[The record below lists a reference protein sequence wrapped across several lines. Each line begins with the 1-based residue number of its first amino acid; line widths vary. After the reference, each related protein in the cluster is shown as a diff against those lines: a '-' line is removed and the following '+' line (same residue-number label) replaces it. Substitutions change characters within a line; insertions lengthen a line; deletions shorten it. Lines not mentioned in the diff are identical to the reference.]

1 MKNIL
6 KQLCLIDGVSGRE
19 NLVRETIIS
28 LLPSDCEYTI
38 DALGNL
44 IVKKTGKKSS
54 KNRIML
60 SAHMDEVGMI
70 VTFIEQ
76 DGSLRFSTVGGIDP
90 NVMVGSCV
98 RVNGIS
104 GVIGSKPIHLKSA
117 QDRSKSVS
125 VDDLFIDIGASCKE
139 QVEEQVNLG
148 DVVTFDSDFLQFGK
162 GKIKS
167 KAIDDRFGCAV
178 LLKLLR
184 EEDIEY
190 DFTCAFLV
198 QEEVGLRG
206 ARPATYTVNP
216 DIAVIFET
224 TTAAD
229 TPLSVGKDKVCMLG
243 SGAVVSFMDNATIYD
258 SELYK
263 LAFLTAKENNILCQ
277 TKTAIAGGNDAGA
290 ISQSRNGVKTISIS
304 LPCRYLHSACCVADE
319 QDMHAILN
327 LATKILPK
335 LFEL

>member
-44 IVKKTGKKSS
+44 IVTKTGKKSS

-90 NVMVGSCV
+90 DVIVGSCV

-104 GVIGSKPIHLKSA
+104 GVVGSKPIHLKSA

-125 VDDLFIDIGASCKE
+125 IDELFIDIGASGKE
-139 QVEEQVNLG
+139 QAEEHVNLG
-148 DVVTFDSDFLQFGK
+148 DVVTFDSDFLQFGE

-206 ARPATYTVNP
+206 ARPATYAVNP
-216 DIAVIFET
+216 DIAVVFET

-243 SGAVVSFMDNATIYD
+243 SGAVISFMDNATIYD

-304 LPCRYLHSACCVADE
+304 LPCRYLHSASCVADE
-319 QDMHAILN
+319 QDMDATLN

>member
-1 MKNIL
+1 MKDIL
-6 KQLCLIDGVSGRE
+6 KQLCIVDGVSGRE

-44 IVKKTGKKSS
+44 IVTKKRKKFS
-54 KNRIML
+54 KNKIML
-60 SAHMDEVGMI
+60 SAHMDEVGIM

-90 NVMVGSCV
+90 DVIVGSCV
-98 RVNGIS
+98 RINDIC
-104 GVIGSKPIHLKSA
+104 GVIGSKPIHLKSTK
-117 QDRSKSVS
+117 DRSKSTS
-125 VDDLFIDIGASCKE
+125 VDDLFIDIGASSKE
-139 QVEEQVNLG
+139 QAEDMVNLG
-148 DVVTFDSDFLQFGK
+148 DVVAFDSGFLSFGD

-184 EEDIEY
+184 DDVEY
-190 DFTCAFLV
+190 GFTCAFLV

-206 ARPATYTVNP
+206 AKAATYAINP
-216 DIAVIFET
+216 DIAVVFET

-263 LAFLTAKENNILCQ
+263 LAFLTAKENDILCQ

-290 ISQSRNGVKTISIS
+290 ISQSRCGVRTISIS

-319 QDMHAILN
+319 KDMNAILN
-327 LATKILPK
+327 FARRFLPK

>member
-1 MKNIL
+1 M
-6 KQLCLIDGVSGRE
+6 IDGISGRE
-19 NLVRETIIS
+19 NLVREAIIS
-28 LLPSDCEYTI
+28 LLPSDCEYI
-38 DALGNL
+38 VDALGNL
-44 IVKKTGKKSS
+44 IVSRKGKKSS

-76 DGSLRFSTVGGIDP
+76 DGSLKFSTVGGIDP
-90 NVMVGSCV
+90 DVIVGSCV
-98 RVNGIS
+98 RINDIG
-104 GVIGSKPIHLKSA
+104 GVIGGKPIHLKSS
-117 QDRSKSVS
+117 QERSKSVS
-125 VDDLFIDIGASCKE
+125 VDDLFIDIGASSKE
-139 QVEEQVNLG
+139 QAEEMVNLG
-148 DVVTFDSDFLQFGK
+148 DAVTFDSDFLQFGE

-184 EEDIEY
+184 EQDIEY
-190 DFTCAFLV
+190 DFTCVFLV

-206 ARPATYTVNP
+206 ARPATYAVNP
-216 DIAVIFET
+216 DIAVVFET

-229 TPLSVGKDKVCMLG
+229 TPLSSGKDKVCILG
-243 SGAVVSFMDNATIYD
+243 GGAVVSFMDNATIYD
-258 SELYK
+258 AELYK
-263 LAFLTAKENNILCQ
+263 LACLTAKENKILCQ
-277 TKTAIAGGNDAGA
+277 TKTSIAGGNDAGA

-319 QDMHAILN
+319 QDMDAILN
-327 LATKILPK
+327 LSRKFLPK

>member
-184 EEDIEY
+184 EEDMEY

-319 QDMHAILN
+319 QDMDAILN

>member
-44 IVKKTGKKSS
+44 IVTKTGKKSS

-90 NVMVGSCV
+90 DVIVGSCV
-98 RVNGIS
+98 RVNNIS

-125 VDDLFIDIGASCKE
+125 IYELFIDIGASCKE
-139 QVEEQVNLG
+139 QAEEHVNLG
-148 DVVTFDSDFLQFGK
+148 DVVTFDSEFLQFGE
-162 GKIKS
+162 GKVKS

-184 EEDIEY
+184 EDIEY

-206 ARPATYTVNP
+206 ARPATYAVNP
-216 DIAVIFET
+216 DIAVVFET

-229 TPLSVGKDKVCMLG
+229 TPLSAGKDKVCVLG

-263 LAFLTAKENNILCQ
+263 LAFLTAKENNVLCQ

-319 QDMHAILN
+319 QDMDAILN

>member
-44 IVKKTGKKSS
+44 IVTKTGKKSS

-90 NVMVGSCV
+90 DVIVGSCV

-104 GVIGSKPIHLKSA
+104 GVVGSKPIHLKSA

-139 QVEEQVNLG
+139 QAEEQVNLG
-148 DVVTFDSDFLQFGK
+148 DVVTFDSDFLQFGEE
-162 GKIKS
+162 KIKS

-206 ARPATYTVNP
+206 ARPATYAVNP

-319 QDMHAILN
+319 QDMDAILS
-327 LATKILPK
+327 LARKILPK

>member
-28 LLPSDCEYTI
+28 FLPSGCEYTI

-117 QDRSKSVS
+117 QDRSKSVY

-139 QVEEQVNLG
+139 QAEEQVNLG

-178 LLKLLR
+178 LLKLLK

-206 ARPATYTVNP
+206 ARPATYAVNP

-290 ISQSRNGVKTISIS
+290 ISQSRNGVRTISIS
-304 LPCRYLHSACCVADE
+304 LPCRYLHSACCVAYE
-319 QDMHAILN
+319 QDMDAILN

>member
-6 KQLCLIDGVSGRE
+6 KQLCLVDGVSGRE
-19 NLVRETIIS
+19 SLVRETIIS
-28 LLPSDCEYTI
+28 LLPSDCEYSV

-44 IVKKTGKKSS
+44 IVKKKGKRTS
-54 KNRIML
+54 KNKIML

-76 DGSLRFSTVGGIDP
+76 DGSLKFSTVGGIDP
-90 NVMVGSCV
+90 DVIVGSCV
-98 RVNGIS
+98 RINNIC

-117 QDRSKSVS
+117 QDRSKSIS

-139 QVEEQVNLG
+139 QAEELVNLG
-148 DVVTFDSDFLQFGK
+148 DVATFDSGFLEFGEK
-162 GKIKS
+162 KIKS

-178 LLKLLR
+178 LLKLLK
-184 EEDIEY
+184 EDIDY

-206 ARPATYTVNP
+206 ARPATYSTNP
-216 DIAVIFET
+216 DMAVIFET

-229 TPLSVGKDKVCMLG
+229 TPLSSGKDKVCVLG

-290 ISQSRNGVKTISIS
+290 ISQSRCGVKTISIS

-319 QDMHAILN
+319 KDMDAILN
-327 LATKILPK
+327 LAKNFLPK

>member
-1 MKNIL
+1 MT
-6 KQLCLIDGVSGRE
+6 DGVSGRE
-19 NLVRETIIS
+19 NLVRETLIS
-28 LLPSDCEYTI
+28 LLPSDCEYKI

-44 IVKKTGKKSS
+44 IVKKHGKKCS
-54 KNRIML
+54 KNKVML

-70 VTFIEQ
+70 VTFIES

-90 NVMVGSCV
+90 DVIVGSCV
-98 RVNGIS
+98 RVNNIC

-117 QDRSKSVS
+117 QERSKSIS

-139 QVEEQVNLG
+139 QAEEQVNLG
-148 DVVTFDSDFLQFGK
+148 DVVTFDSGFLQFGQ

-167 KAIDDRFGCAV
+167 KAIDDRFGCAI
-178 LLKLLR
+178 LLELLR
-184 EEDIEY
+184 DDIEY
-190 DFTCAFLV
+190 GFTCAFLV

-206 ARPATYTVNP
+206 AKPATYTINP
-216 DIAVIFET
+216 DIALVFET

-229 TPLSVGKDKVCMLG
+229 TPLSSGKDKVCVLG
-243 SGAVVSFMDNATIYD
+243 NGAVVSFMDNATIYD

-263 LAFLTAKENNILCQ
+263 LAFSTAKENNILCQ

-290 ISQSRNGVKTISIS
+290 ISQSGCGVKTISIS

-319 QDMHAILN
+319 KDMDSVLN
-327 LATKILPK
+327 LAIEFLPK

>member
-28 LLPSDCEYTI
+28 FLPSDCEYTI

-54 KNRIML
+54 KNKIML

-117 QDRSKSVS
+117 QDRSKSVY

-139 QVEEQVNLG
+139 QAEEQVNLG

-178 LLKLLR
+178 LLKLLK

-206 ARPATYTVNP
+206 ARPATYAVNP

-229 TPLSVGKDKVCMLG
+229 TPLSVGKNKVCMLG

-290 ISQSRNGVKTISIS
+290 ISQSRNGVRTISIS
-304 LPCRYLHSACCVADE
+304 LPCRYLHSACCVAYE
-319 QDMHAILN
+319 QDMDAILN

>member
-319 QDMHAILN
+319 QDMDAILN

>member
-1 MKNIL
+1 M
-6 KQLCLIDGVSGRE
+6 IDGVSGRE
-19 NLVRETIIS
+19 NLAREHIIS
-28 LLPSDCEYTI
+28 LLPSDCEYHI

-44 IVKKTGKKSS
+44 IVTKNGKKPC
-54 KNRIML
+54 KNKIML

-70 VTFIEQ
+70 ITFIEQ

-90 NVMVGSCV
+90 NVIIGSCV
-98 RVNGIS
+98 RVNNIH
-104 GVIGSKPIHLKSA
+104 GVIGGKPIHLKSS
-117 QDRSKSVS
+117 QERSKSIS
-125 VDDLFIDIGASCKE
+125 VDDLFIDIGASSKE
-139 QVEEQVNLG
+139 QAEEMVNLG
-148 DVVTFDSDFLQFGK
+148 DVVAFDSDFLQFGD

-184 EEDIEY
+184 DDLEY
-190 DFTCAFLV
+190 GFTCAFLV

-206 ARPATYTVNP
+206 ARPAAYSVNP

-229 TPLSVGKDKVCMLG
+229 TPLSSGKDKVCMLG

-258 SELYK
+258 AKLYQ

-277 TKTAIAGGNDAGA
+277 TKTSIAGGNDAGA
-290 ISQSRNGVKTISIS
+290 ISQSRSGVKTISIS

-319 QDMHAILN
+319 KDMDFILD
-327 LATKILPK
+327 LARKLLPK

>member
-54 KNRIML
+54 KNKIML

-125 VDDLFIDIGASCKE
+125 VDDLFIDIGASCKA

-319 QDMHAILN
+319 QDMDAILN

>member
-44 IVKKTGKKSS
+44 IVTKTGKKSS

-90 NVMVGSCV
+90 DVIVGSCV
-98 RVNGIS
+98 RVNNIR

-139 QVEEQVNLG
+139 QAEEQVNLG

-162 GKIKS
+162 EKIKS
-167 KAIDDRFGCAV
+167 KAVDDRFGCAV

-206 ARPATYTVNP
+206 ARPATYAVNP

-319 QDMHAILN
+319 QDMDAILN